1 LKVILGNVPD
11 GEKDPSLGK
20 GRNLIP
26 VVIPKRATK
35 NLDECSDVGNP
46 HGGSVMLIRGSL
58 VFTVIKGRVRSIF
71 STVRAK
77 HLKDSL
83 FRDYYDPWKYHTKP
97 YRIPHQVSRV
107 NSP

>member
-46 HGGSVMLIRGSL
+46 RGGSAMLIRGSL
-58 VFTVIKGRVRSIF
+58 GLSIVSRLFTQ
-71 STVRAK
+71 STDIGSPSN
-77 HLKDSL
+77 LTGSL
-83 FRDYYDPWKYHTKP
+83 FRGYYDPWKYHTKP

>member
-1 LKVILGNVPD
+1 MGDWRSYLLSITSEILKVILGNVPD
-11 GEKDPSLGK
+11 GEKDPSLGT

-58 VFTVIKGRVRSIF
+58 VFTVISDG
-71 STVRAK
+71 VRA
-77 HLKDSL
+77 L
-83 FRDYYDPWKYHTKP
+83 FLVP
-97 YRIPHQVSRV
+97 
-107 NSP
+107 